1 MPTCSAANDGPS
13 SPAGGRGRRSHG
25 RLPLVTDS
33 LERSR
38 RKDAAAAE
46 RIADAVACRVV
57 ESATHEPEPAIPA
70 APAAIEKCAP
80 PWAVQQALRTAPGCL
95 MPARGGARVRDPA
108 SDLDDLLGRVRSRV
122 FRRLTDGERRS
133 FLLTPAPTP
142 EPQR

>member
-13 SPAGGRGRRSHG
+13 STAGGRGRRSDG

-38 RKDAAAAE
+38 RKDAAATE
-46 RIADAVACRVV
+46 RIADAVARRVV

-80 PWAVQQALRTAPGCL
+80 PWAVQQALRTALGVSCLLAVVRGCGIR
-95 MPARGGARVRDPA
+95 PPISTTC
-108 SDLDDLLGRVRSRV
+108 SDG
-122 FRRLTDGERRS
+122 
-133 FLLTPAPTP
+133 PAPGYSGG
-142 EPQR
+142 